1 MAEGARISTHSFKCG
16 QTDGT
21 LSPTGLPAWSATMS
35 EMDEKEQQASDFAFR
50 IFERYMQ
57 ALERT
62 QWMPRADLKRYQ
74 QGLVEA
80 VVRHAHTTVPFYRD
94 RVSCVF
100 GPDGSFDFTRWSD
113 VPIVTREEAGR
124 YAADMRS
131 PELPDIYGPVVESRT
146 SGSTSTSM
154 PIAVNALVSIASNAA
169 LTRLARWWGID
180 TSRPLARIA
189 IFPDGDA
196 PAYPEG
202 RKRERWSQESPQSG
216 LFELDL
222 TALPEQQIEWLLRK
236 RAPYLMTSS
245 SNAMALAY
253 SATPEQ
259 ARELSLEAVFAIAE
273 TVLPRARELVAER
286 FGAIMPGVYSCQ
298 EVGFIA
304 TDCPD
309 EPCYHVVA
317 ENVLVE
323 IIDEC
328 GAPVNPGETGQVVLT
343 SFYNYAMP
351 FIRYAVGD
359 VATAGPE
366 MCRCGRTLPVIDQ
379 VDGRTRH
386 AFVFKDGSRVW
397 PRLWDFRVGDYVAFR
412 EFQLVQL
419 DRERIELRY
428 VPDGSGKPPDAAGLN
443 AYLKQKL
450 HASAETTLAPMAKIP
465 RGPGGKL
472 TPFISMVP
480 D

>member
-1 MAEGARISTHSFKCG
+1 MEE
-16 QTDGT
+16 Q
-21 LSPTGLPAWSATMS
+21 
-35 EMDEKEQQASDFAFR
+35 EQQQSDFAYR
-50 IFERYMQ
+50 IFHRYMQ

-62 QWMPRADLKRYQ
+62 EWMPRADLTRYQ
-74 QGLVEA
+74 QGLLEA
-80 VVRHAHTTVPFYRD
+80 VVRHAHKTAPFYCD
-94 RVSCVF
+94 RLACLF
-100 GPDGSFDFTRWSD
+100 APDGSIDFTRWSE

-124 YAADMRS
+124 HAAAMRS
-131 PELPDIYGPVVESRT
+131 PDLPDIYGAVVEAHT
-146 SGSTSTSM
+146 SGSTTTSM
-154 PIAVNALVSIASNAA
+154 PIAVNALVSIATNAA

-189 IFPDGDA
+189 IFPGGDA

-202 RKRERWSQESPQSG
+202 RKRNHWSRANPDGG

-222 TALPEQQIEWLLRK
+222 TTPPELQIEWLLRK

-259 ARELSLEAVFAIAE
+259 ARKLSLEAVFAIAE

-286 FGAIMPGVYSCQ
+286 FGAVMPGVYSCQ

-323 IIDEC
+323 ILDDS
-328 GAPVNPGETGQVVLT
+328 GTPVKPGETGQVVLT

-359 VATAGPE
+359 VATAGAE
-366 MCRCGRTLPVIDQ
+366 MCRCGRTLPVITQ

-419 DRERIELRY
+419 DRQRIEFRY
-428 VPDGSGKPPDAAGLN
+428 VPDGSGRPPDAAGLN

-450 HASAETTLAPMAKIP
+450 HASAETALAPMAKIP

-472 TPFISMVP
+472 TPFISMVT

>member
-1 MAEGARISTHSFKCG
+1 MSIHRFKSG
-16 QTDGT
+16 QTDSSVVSSA
-21 LSPTGLPAWSATMS
+21 LRPTTMS
-35 EMDEKEQQASDFAFR
+35 EMEEQEQQPSDVAYRVFH
-50 IFERYMQ
+50 RYMQ
-57 ALERT
+57 ALDRTER
-62 QWMPRADLKRYQ
+62 MPRADLVRYQ
-74 QGLVEA
+74 QGLLEPL
-80 VVRHAHTTVPFYRD
+80 VRHAHKTVPFYRD
-94 RVSCVF
+94 RLACLF
-100 GPDGSFDFTRWSD
+100 APDGSIDFARWSD

-124 YAADMRS
+124 HAAAMRS
-131 PELPDIYGPVVESRT
+131 PDLPEIYGQVVVSHT
-146 SGSTSTSM
+146 SGSTTTSL
-154 PIAVNALVSIASNAA
+154 PIAQNALLAMSTNAA

-180 TSRPLARIA
+180 TSRPLAKIA
-189 IFPDGDA
+189 IFQDGDA
-196 PAYPEG
+196 PSYPEG
-202 RKRERWSQESPQSG
+202 REKRRWSWESPNAR

-222 TALPEQQIEWLLRK
+222 TTPPEQQLEWLLRK

-253 SATPEQ
+253 TATPEQ
-259 ARELSLEAVFAIAE
+259 ARELSLEAVFAVAE
-273 TVLPRARELVAER
+273 TILPRSRELVAER
-286 FGAIMPGVYSCQ
+286 FNAVMAGVYSCQ

-304 TDCPD
+304 TECPD

-323 IIDEC
+323 ILHED
-328 GAPVNPGETGQVVLT
+328 GAPVKPGETGQVVLT
-343 SFYNYAMP
+343 GFYNYAMP

-359 VATAGPE
+359 VATAGPD
-366 MCRCGRTLPVIDQ
+366 MCRCGRTLPVIDH

-397 PRLWDFRVGDYVAFR
+397 PRLWDFRVGDYVSCR

-419 DRERIELRY
+419 DHEHIEFRY
-428 VPDGSGKPPDAAGLN
+428 VPDDSGRPPDAAGLV

-472 TPFISMVP
+472 TPFISMMA